1 MTTGIQ
7 TILIGS
13 YANDGTGDDLRTA
26 FTKVNNNFAF
36 LNTEVSISSVT
47 SLGSGTTLFADK
59 NGINLEFKTLT
70 STDNSIN
77 ITNTSTTVNLQGVT
91 KLNTDSSP
99 QLIANLNLNTHYIY
113 GGDTQTTIY
122 GQDPTISAGLFAAM
136 VPNSTLIADFGS
148 ITYPTGYQTNSR
160 GYNVDLNGSGVISG
174 ILTPPTNDYDFGTF
188 GNTALAVGGKYLTLG
203 VNLTTAG
210 VNNITLTSTG
220 ITNVTLPTSGTLATT
235 TSTLNQFANTSSAQ
249 LAAVLT
255 DATGTGYAVFSAS
268 PTLTGT
274 LTGNNISLGGYLYAS
289 GNFAINGNKFEV
301 DATTGNVTFQD
312 GTVQNTAWPST
323 SGTRASNATGT
334 PGQISWDTN
343 YIYICTAT
351 NTWKRSP
358 LTGGY

>member
-1 MTTGIQ
+1 MTIQ
-7 TILIGS
+7 TINLGS

-99 QLIANLNLNTHYIY
+99 QLIANLNLNTHHIY
-113 GGDTQTTIY
+113 DGDTQTTIY
-122 GQDPTISAGLFAAM
+122 GQDPNIAVGLFSTM
-136 VPNSTLIADFGS
+136 VPATNFSADFGS
-148 ITYPTGYQTNSR
+148 ISYPTGYQRSTN
-160 GYNVDLNGSGVISG
+160 GYTVDLNGTGVSDG
-174 ILTPPTNDYDFGTF
+174 ILNPPSNDYDFGNF
-188 GNTALAVGGKYLTLG
+188 GQTALSVSGYYLTLG
-203 VNLTTAG
+203 TNLTTSG
-210 VNNITLTSTG
+210 SGNITLNCNS
-220 ITNVTLPTSGTLATT
+220 NVNITLPSSGTLATT
-235 TSTLNQFANTSSAQ
+235 ASQLNQFAATTSAQ
-249 LAAVLT
+249 LASVLT
-255 DATGTGYAVFSAS
+255 DETGTGFVVFSAS

-274 LTGNNISLGGYLYAS
+274 TTATNLSLGGYLYAS
-289 GNFAINGNKFEV
+289 GNFAINGTAFEV

-312 GTVQNTAWPST
+312 GTVQNTAWPTT
-323 SGTRASNATGT
+323 SGTHASNSAGT
-334 PGQISWDTN
+334 TGQISWDDN
-343 YIYICTAT
+343 YIYVCTAP